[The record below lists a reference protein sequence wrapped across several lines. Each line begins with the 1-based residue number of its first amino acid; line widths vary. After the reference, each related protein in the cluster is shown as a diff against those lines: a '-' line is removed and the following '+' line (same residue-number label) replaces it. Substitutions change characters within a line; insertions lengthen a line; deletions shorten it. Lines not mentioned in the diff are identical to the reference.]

1 MMKRMLMGA
10 VACAAAVV
18 TAETPQIRFT
28 AEAPFRD
35 GRRVASAWAKADT
48 CVRFVEVNTS
58 NVALDPSEAKLLFD
72 EKNLY
77 VALTGW
83 YDGQYDLGKVEKG
96 MGAVNNFEFFFK
108 AAGDYLHV
116 IVDEFGRLY
125 VAKGK
130 NKTESHGVVAT
141 VAKTGAKVGVSS
153 AYWTADLTIPLALAG
168 LSAAPTD
175 DRAVRFGVFR
185 ANRNVHPREKLFEER
200 LVASGFT
207 PNKYNYG
214 VPDTWADG
222 VMTRAEGPARRVE
235 GPDLGARVNL
245 FANADFDVPGRGWS
259 VYGQA
264 AYQETMAMSGDWIYR
279 SSGKDYQVLGGRP
292 FGSLKP
298 GAKYTLVVKA
308 RSFGAGSGLRVV
320 CLVKTAAGKVEEGC
334 YPTMLTPVGPE
345 MHEYFIPFTAPQ
357 DPLWTMVFYKVDNGA
372 NDTGVDFA
380 AIRLY
385 EGEISSFEIR
395 KTVRPGRMAI
405 VPGTEI
411 PVKANPIGR
420 FARPIRVAAFI
431 ANKYS
436 HREIDEIFAGTG
448 VRFDTILL
456 TGRDADV
463 YETYGDPKAITE
475 RFTKGQYDLI
485 LVPRRGA
492 EMFGKEM
499 VGYIA
504 ANVRKG
510 AGLYVED
517 SPKMGRFTDLLKE
530 VRDGRLGKGAVTR
543 AKVARGMNR
552 NYRTEPAGDAYGSS
566 FFPEAEINLAS
577 LAFAMYR
584 TAAGSAAG
592 VRAETRDYVY
602 AGERH
607 AVTTSFDAT
616 GAVVGWRDD
625 VTPVSGARLGAF
637 ADDGA
642 KSTVAVAGDCA
653 GVTLR
658 WELRDFSQR
667 MLAAD
672 EVPAAAQVSF
682 ELPRRKLYTNL
693 GLVRLY
699 LLKGGAV
706 ADARGEAV
714 YVRGN
719 DRARLMDDFTG
730 SAWPGCDW
738 PDESAQLENIGIRAT
753 VIPAGGAETFT
764 RSQSLGFAV
773 GGSWVGD
780 GSTFCGWPQKSNV
793 RTPSFN
799 TAAWRQDRSAKVREL
814 CARRARYGILD
825 NGLCDEPNLSRPG
838 TADEVDAHPEN
849 LAEYRV
855 RMARKYGTIAEYNRR
870 HQTAHASFADLGQ
883 TLQADARKSGRYA
896 EFIEW
901 RNFNVDRWVEAIRLV
916 SDAAKASDSDV
927 LFTMC
932 NSFGQ
937 SALSGNDYY
946 KLLTRAG
953 LDFST
958 EYTCMVYF
966 GRGAI
971 YNYDELIRSFRPDIR
986 CWGWTGYF
994 YSRPR
999 ARFMPWWFACHR
1011 YGGFSWYA
1019 ATAPGYNIVDGATAA
1034 LTVDGRDLKESLD
1047 DSRLLT
1053 GLGKVLT
1060 CWDWAP
1066 RDVAIYYS
1074 HDSMLLATILGAET
1088 KNGQVDASGPLHDY
1102 MYSRQGAQYTVE
1114 DLLYQHDF
1122 VAPEQVVEQ
1131 NRLAGVKALFLPRI
1145 LAMSDAEV
1153 AAVKAYLARGGRAI
1167 CDVRPGDYDELGV
1180 KRAANPFAD
1189 CAGLTVRGVNFD
1201 DLDTACRTDVKAF
1214 LAAAGATPALVGA
1227 QTVAHLGREAMHY
1240 VSGDA
1245 DLYAVLRMPGRSE
1258 DDAADDFTF
1267 AKRGHV
1273 YDVRAQKYLGETDR
1287 VTAKVPLTEASVF
1300 AVLPAKVEGVGLAA
1314 PATVARGTDL
1324 MAELAVRTATA
1335 VREIPAYV
1343 LHVEVVPPS
1352 GKARFHFRRNLLTQG
1367 GTARLA
1373 FALAL
1378 DDEPGTWKVRVTEPL
1393 TGATAEKAVQVR

>member
-1 MMKRMLMGA
+1 MVKEMLVGV
-10 VACAAAVV
+10 VACAAAVA
-18 TAETPQIRFT
+18 TAETPRIRFT

-58 NVALDPSEAKLLFD
+58 NVALDPSEAQMLFD

-83 YDGQYDLGKVEKG
+83 YDGQYDLGRIEKG
-96 MGAVNNFEFFFK
+96 MGGVNNFEFFFE
-108 AAGDYLHV
+108 AADVCLHV

-130 NKTESHGVVAT
+130 EQTESHGVVAT
-141 VAKTGAKVGVSS
+141 VAKTAAAAGAS
-153 AYWTADLTIPLALAG
+153 AYWTANLTIPLSLVG
-168 LSAAPTD
+168 LPSAPAE
-175 DRAVRFGVFR
+175 DRAVRFDVFR
-185 ANRNVHPREKLFEER
+185 ANRNVHPRERLFEER

-222 VMTRAEGPARRVE
+222 VMTRAEGPARRVA

-245 FANADFDVPGRGWS
+245 FANADFDVPGRGWNPC
-259 VYGQA
+259 GKT
-264 AYQETMAMSGDWIYR
+264 AYQETMAMSGEWIYR
-279 SSGKDYQVLGGRP
+279 SAGKDYQVLGGRP
-292 FGSLKP
+292 FGGLKP

-320 CLVKTAAGKVEEGC
+320 CLVKNAEGKVQEGC

-357 DPLWTMVFYKVDNGA
+357 DEFWTMVFYKVDNGA
-372 NDTGVDFA
+372 DDTGIDFA

-411 PVKANPIGR
+411 PVAPNAIGR
-420 FARPIRVAAFI
+420 FARPIRVAAFV
-431 ANKYS
+431 ATKYS

-448 VRFDTILL
+448 VRYDTILL
-456 TGRDADV
+456 TGKDADV
-463 YETYGDPKAITE
+463 YETYGDPKAISE
-475 RFTKGQYDLI
+475 RLAKGAYDLY

-499 VGYIA
+499 FGRIA
-504 ANVRKG
+504 ANVKKG
-510 AGLYVED
+510 AGLYLED
-517 SPKMGRFTDLLKE
+517 SPNAGRFDALLKE
-530 VRDGRLGKGAVTR
+530 VRDGRYGRGAVTR
-543 AKVARGMNR
+543 AKVARGMDR
-552 NYRTEPAGDAYGSS
+552 NYRRDPPDDENGRS
-566 FFPEAEINLAS
+566 FFPEAEVGLPS

-584 TAAGSAAG
+584 TAAGAAAG
-592 VRAETRDYVY
+592 VRAETRSYVY

-607 AVTTSFDAT
+607 AVTKELDAT
-616 GAVVGWRDD
+616 GAVVDWRDD
-625 VTPVSGARLGAF
+625 VQPVAGARLGAF
-637 ADDGA
+637 ADDGTA
-642 KSTVAVAGDCA
+642 SSVAVEGDCA
-653 GVTLR
+653 GVTLK

-667 MLAAD
+667 ILAAA
-672 EVPAAAQVSF
+672 EVPAAAKVTF
-682 ELPRRKLYTNL
+682 EPPRRKLYTNL

-699 LLKGGAV
+699 LLKDGAV

-714 YVRGN
+714 YVRDN
-719 DRARLMDDFTG
+719 DRKRLMDDFTG
-730 SAWPGCDW
+730 CAWPGSDW
-738 PDESAQLENIGIRAT
+738 PDENAQLEGIGIRAT
-753 VIPAGGAETFT
+753 LIPAGGGETFT
-764 RSQSLGFAV
+764 RSMSLGFAV

-780 GSTFCGWPQKSNV
+780 GWTFCGRPQKSNV
-793 RTPSFN
+793 RTPNFN
-799 TAAWRQDRSAKVREL
+799 TAAWRQERTPKVRAL
-814 CARRARYGILD
+814 CAGRAKYGILD
-825 NGLCDEPNLSRPG
+825 NALCDEPNLSYPG
-838 TADEVDAHPEN
+838 RADEVDAHPEN
-849 LAEYRV
+849 LAEYRA

-870 HQTAHASFADLGQ
+870 HETAHASFADLGQ
-883 TLQADARKSGRYA
+883 TLQADARKSGKYA

-901 RNFNVDRWVEAIRLV
+901 RNFNVDRWVEAIRSV
-916 SDAAKASDSDV
+916 SDASKASDPSV

-953 LDFST
+953 VDFST

-971 YNYDELIRSFRPDIR
+971 HNYDELIRSFRPDIR

-1019 ATAPGYNIVDGATAA
+1019 ATAPGYNIVDAATAA
-1034 LTVDGRDLKESLD
+1034 LTVDGKDLKESLA

-1060 CWDWAP
+1060 CWAWAP

-1074 HDSMLLATILGAET
+1074 HDSMLLATILGKET
-1088 KNGQVDASGPLHDY
+1088 QNGQVDASGPLHDY
-1102 MYSRQGAQYTVE
+1102 MYSRQGAQYAVE

-1122 VAPEQVVEQ
+1122 VAPEQVVGQ

-1167 CDVRPGDYDELGV
+1167 CDVLPGDRDELGV
-1180 KRAANPFAD
+1180 KRAANPFAGV
-1189 CAGLTVRGVNFD
+1189 AGLTVLGRNFD
-1201 DLDTACRTDVKAF
+1201 DLDAACRADVKAF
-1214 LAAAGATPALVGA
+1214 LEAAGATPALVGA
-1227 QTVAHLGREAMHY
+1227 QTVAHFGREAMHY

-1258 DDAADDFTF
+1258 DAEADDFAF
-1267 AKRGHV
+1267 AKKGHV
-1273 YDVRAQKYLGETDR
+1273 YDVRAQRYLGETDR
-1287 VTAKVPLTEASVF
+1287 VTAKVPLTEASLF
-1300 AVLPAKVEGVGLAA
+1300 AVLPAKVEGVGLAVP
-1314 PATVARGTDL
+1314 PAATRGSDL
-1324 MAELAVRTATA
+1324 VAELAVRASDGRGA
-1335 VREIPAYV
+1335 AAPAYV

-1393 TGATAEKAVQVR
+1393 TGVTAEKAVQVR